1 MTEGFIFNSG
11 EVLRFLAMVSGIAA
25 CFLAVGALVYLVSFL
40 VEGDCRND
48 IRFDKDGKR
57 DDVR

>member
-11 EVLRFLAMVSGIAA
+11 EVLRLLAMVSGIVA
-25 CFLAVGALVYLVSFL
+25 CFLAVGSLVYLASCF
-40 VEGDCRND
+40 VEDGCRND

-57 DDVR
+57 DDVH

>member
-11 EVLRFLAMVSGIAA
+11 EVLRLLAVVSGIVA
-25 CFLAVGALVYLVSFL
+25 CFLAVGSLVYLASCF
-40 VEGDCRND
+40 VEDDCRND

>member
-11 EVLRFLAMVSGIAA
+11 EVLRLLAMVSGIVA
-25 CFLAVGALVYLVSFL
+25 CFLAVGSLVYLASSF
-40 VEGDCRND
+40 VEDDCRND

-57 DDVR
+57 DDVY

>member
-11 EVLRFLAMVSGIAA
+11 EVLRLLAVVFGITS
-25 CFLAVGALVYLVSFL
+25 CFLAVGALVYLVSFF
-40 VEGDCRND
+40 VKDDCRND

-57 DDVR
+57 DDVH

>member
-11 EVLRFLAMVSGIAA
+11 EVLRLLAMVSGVIA
-25 CFLAVGALVYLVSFL
+25 CFLAVGSLVYLASCF
-40 VEGDCRND
+40 VEDDCRND

-57 DDVR
+57 DDVY

>member
-11 EVLRFLAMVSGIAA
+11 EVLRLLAMVSGIVA
-25 CFLAVGALVYLVSFL
+25 CFLAVGSLVYLASCF
-40 VEGDCRND
+40 VEDDCRNG

-57 DDVR
+57 DDVH

>member
-11 EVLRFLAMVSGIAA
+11 EVLRLLAMVSGITA
-25 CFLAVGALVYLVSFL
+25 CFLAVGSLVYLVSSF
-40 VEGDCRND
+40 VEDDCRND